1 MKVLID
7 GNNVFRY
14 NDGYNVSYL
23 EAMFLA
29 LDAKR
34 IDWFCFADANLPYL
48 VRERC
53 LTDEQD
59 LFTGIINK
67 YSGRIQC
74 APSGKRADNF
84 ILQKADH
91 EGLNIVSNDRYSDY
105 EDRYSWLRIRDRG
118 GNYKDSRRRVYPFM
132 FADGVL
138 QIEDLDVYWDM
149 KNGGLKQSGG
159 KTKSKGT
166 HGKKGVTIA
175 TDDYAIASII
185 IENLENTK
193 FDGASDAEKQRMTE
207 EKAIWESDDD
217 DARQQLI
224 DAKIAEYKAK
234 KVAAI
239 PKQEEDSWRI
249 PGTFGLIAIK
259 KEQDARKR
267 VVEARPKDWIE
278 WLKSM

>member
-23 EAMFLA
+23 EAVFLA
-29 LDAKR
+29 LDAKC
-34 IDWFCFADANLPYL
+34 IEWFCFADANLPYL

-53 LTDEQD
+53 SKDDQD

-105 EDRYSWLRIRDRG
+105 EDRYSWLRIRDRD

-138 QIEDLDVYWDM
+138 QIEDLDVYWELR
-149 KNGGLKQSGG
+149 NGGLKQQSGG
-159 KTKSKGT
+159 
-166 HGKKGVTIA
+166 
-175 TDDYAIASII
+175 
-185 IENLENTK
+185 E
-193 FDGASDAEKQRMTE
+193 
-207 EKAIWESDDD
+207 
-217 DARQQLI
+217 
-224 DAKIAEYKAK
+224 
-234 KVAAI
+234 
-239 PKQEEDSWRI
+239 
-249 PGTFGLIAIK
+249 IK
-259 KEQDARKR
+259 
-267 VVEARPKDWIE
+267 
-278 WLKSM
+278 